1 VLTTNIT
8 MKTIAFKTLGC
19 RLNQYET
26 DALASTFQNNDY
38 KLVDFDTQADIY
50 VINSC
55 TVTHQSDHK
64 SRNFIS
70 QANRRNKDSVL
81 VVTGCMANNAK
92 EELENRDEINYVL
105 ENDNKSA
112 LFSLVEAHFKGEL
125 KHPSQLDKD
134 LFAYGATEKGFHT
147 RSMIKIQD
155 GCDNFCTFC
164 IIPSVRGRAKSRPFQ
179 AILDNIKSV
188 IDKGAKEVVITGVN
202 IGRYEFENYKFDDLI
217 EAILNLDGD
226 FRLRISSLEPDG
238 FGDKFLGLLTHPK
251 MTPHLHLCLQS
262 GSDEVLLRMR
272 RMYNIKTFKNTVDKV
287 RSIRSDFNFTTDII
301 IGFPDESESDFA
313 DSCDMIKNLEF
324 GHVHAFKYSIRK
336 GTRAE
341 RMDNQ
346 VPEKLKTERSEILRG
361 IAENS
366 KLEYRSQFIGKTQR
380 VLVENINGNIAKGY
394 GEHYI
399 PVQFES
405 DDIKKNTFYNV
416 LIKDI
421 DKEKDGLLIGSVI

>member
-1 VLTTNIT
+1 

-38 KLVDFDTQADIY
+38 QLVDFDTQADIY

-125 KHPSQLDKD
+125 KHPSQLNKD

-272 RMYNIKTFKNTVDKV
+272 RMYNIKTFKNTVEKV

-301 IGFPDESESDFA
+301 IGFPDESESDFT
-313 DSCDMIKNLEF
+313 DSCDMIKTLEF

-405 DDIKKNTFYNV
+405 ADIKKNTFYNV

-421 DKEKDGLLIGSVI
+421 DKEKDGLLIGNVI

>member
-1 VLTTNIT
+1 

-26 DALASTFQNNDY
+26 DALASTFQNNNF
-38 KLVDFDTQADIY
+38 KLVDFESEADVY

-92 EELENRDEINYVL
+92 EELESRDEINYVL

-112 LFSLVEAHFKGEL
+112 LFSLVDSHFKGEL

-179 AILDNIKSV
+179 AILDNVKDV
-188 IDKGAKEVVITGVN
+188 IDQGAKEVVITGVN

-238 FGDKFLGLLTHPK
+238 FGDKFLSLLSHPK

-262 GSDEVLLRMR
+262 GSDEVLLKMR
-272 RMYNIKTFKNTVDKV
+272 RMYTTKTFKNTVEKV
-287 RSIRSDFNFTTDII
+287 RSIRPDFNFTTDII
-301 IGFPDESESDFA
+301 IGFPGESEADFTE
-313 DSCDMIKNLEF
+313 SCDMIKNLEF

-341 RMDNQ
+341 RMHDQ
-346 VPEKLKTERSEILRG
+346 IPEKMKTERSEVLRG
-361 IAENS
+361 IAEDS
-366 KLEYRSQFIGKTQR
+366 KLNYRSQFIGKIQR

-394 GEHYI
+394 GEHYV
-399 PVQFES
+399 PVQFQGENL
-405 DDIKKNTFYNV
+405 KKNTFYNV
-416 LIKDI
+416 LIKEI
-421 DKEKDGLLIGSVI
+421 MPEKDNLLLGELL